1 MFSRDEPLLTENDLE
16 SGLYDEYVE
25 GGYSPR
31 LLRPSELEPDQL
43 VYDPEDDIK
52 RLEYARRH
60 VMKTG
65 KTVSATEATSIV
77 WLSYLKYGRGTEN
90 PYFTN
95 YATIYQLYALRFF
108 LYF

>member
-1 MFSRDEPLLTENDLE
+1 MKDGNLKTEHLFPWFISSDEPLLTENDLE
-16 SGLYDEYVE
+16 SHLYDEYVD

-65 KTVSATEATSIV
+65 KTVSQRKAATQIG
-77 WLSYLKYGRGTEN
+77 LIIRK
-90 PYFTN
+90 
-95 YATIYQLYALRFF
+95 
-108 LYF
+108 